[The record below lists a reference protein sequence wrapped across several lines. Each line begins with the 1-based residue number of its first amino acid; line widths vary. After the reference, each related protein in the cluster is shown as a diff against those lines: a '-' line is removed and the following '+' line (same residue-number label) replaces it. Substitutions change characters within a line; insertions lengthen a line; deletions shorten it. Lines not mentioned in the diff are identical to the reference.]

1 MRYWKV
7 LAAGGT
13 ALLLVFGGVLGYLS
27 SRDGAQE
34 SLLAPVTIAVTRGD
48 VSKTVVAPGRVVGTR
63 ELLVGMSASGR
74 LADIN
79 VRPGS
84 IVKACD
90 EMARLERGPLEEAVE
105 TATLKRQS
113 RYLEG
118 FSPLLFREVER
129 AEADLASARLTA
141 PFNAVV
147 VDVMATPGQ
156 TVAKGQPVVLLSD
169 PSQIEVRATVIEE
182 DLPLVAPDQRVEL
195 FFDAQPADPVEG
207 RVVRIVPQRVRGE
220 NRPLY
225 HVYISVERPPDGVL
239 PGMTADASITVDRRP
254 GVLRLPRSVIRAAP
268 AGKAVVN
275 VWADGRSQERTVE
288 VGLRG
293 DVNVEIVGG
302 LTEGDM
308 VVAE

>member
-7 LAAGGT
+7 LIPTGA
-13 ALLLVFGGVLGYLS
+13 ALLLIVAGFVGYLS
-27 SRDGAQE
+27 GRDGAQE
-34 SLLAPVTIAVTRGD
+34 SLPAPVTIAVTRGG

-84 IVKACD
+84 IVKPCD
-90 EMARLERGPLEEAVE
+90 ELARLERGPLEEAVE
-105 TATLKRQS
+105 TATLERQS
-113 RYLEG
+113 RFLEG
-118 FSPLLFREVER
+118 FSPLLSREVER

-141 PFNAVV
+141 PFEAVV
-147 VDVMATPGQ
+147 VDVMATRGQ
-156 TVAKGQPVVLLSD
+156 AVAKGQPVVLLSD
-169 PSQIEVRATVIEE
+169 PNQIEVRATVIEE
-182 DLPLVAPDQRVEL
+182 DLPLVAPDQPVEL
-195 FFDAQPADPVEG
+195 FFDAQPADSVEG

-225 HVYISVERPPDGVL
+225 HVYISVESPPDGVL

-268 AGKAVVN
+268 AGKAVVK
-275 VWADGRSQERTVE
+275 VWAGGRRLERTVA

-293 DVNVEIVGG
+293 DVNVEIVDG